1 MQKSQLRR
9 LALDH
14 ARGELSHDDY
24 VRERSE
30 LIDAIAGGNL
40 AIEREVPRPASST
53 AVETIASKPTLV
65 AEATPQQGGG
75 SLVYIVIG
83 AIVLATVVYLIWPII
98 DSPSTPIVDRTPEK
112 AKVPAPPA
120 IPASQRLVQN
130 FVDENNWNESSTTS
144 FREQWQALSETERNE
159 ARVAPWFLTLTT
171 ALRQEINARR
181 ALAGLSGGEAD
192 RVEGQRLVAFAGALG
207 IEGTFPSFAK
217 PVSADG
223 LTTTAI
229 TADLAQGEANGDA
242 SNTDPPI
249 ATAPP
254 APAPESTPQPTS
266 GPKPT
271 STASPGS
278 SETTKTSTRDNLTK
292 TDADWLTQQ
301 PSSDY
306 TLQLFVVR
314 DLSEIRKLAARH
326 TDANLHVVRTGD
338 TYRLLQGRYK
348 SVAEAKAAH
357 ATLPVGLRLDQ
368 PDIIVRTLAD
378 LRAMDASEIVS
389 RPYTLQLFVFSD
401 SNNADKLVS
410 EFEEVGLRA
419 VLTEPDGKHRV
430 LWGAFASV
438 RAAREAGTTLPGKL
452 LAKVGTPVVKRI
464 TDPAGAAVTP

>member
-53 AVETIASKPTLV
+53 AVETIVSKPTLV

-98 DSPSTPIVDRTPEK
+98 NSPSTPIVVRTPEK
-112 AKVPAPPA
+112 ATVPAPPA

-217 PVSADG
+217 PDSADG
-223 LTTTAI
+223 LTTTAF

-242 SNTDPPI
+242 SNTDPPV

-254 APAPESTPQPTS
+254 APAPVPTPVPVPTPESTPKPTS

-278 SETTKTSTRDNLTK
+278 SEAPKTSTSDSLTK
-292 TDADWLTQQ
+292 TDAGWLTQQ
-301 PSSDY
+301 PPSDY

-357 ATLPVGLRLDQ
+357 ATLPAGLRLDQ
-368 PDIIVRTLAD
+368 PDIIVRTFAE
-378 LRAMDASEIVS
+378 LRAMNASEIVS
-389 RPYTLQLFVFSD
+389 LPYTLQLFVFSD

-419 VLTEPDGKHRV
+419 VLTKPDGKHRV
-430 LWGAFASV
+430 LWV
-438 RAAREAGTTLPGKL
+438 RS
-452 LAKVGTPVVKRI
+452 
-464 TDPAGAAVTP
+464 

>member
-98 DSPSTPIVDRTPEK
+98 NSPSTPIVVRTPEK
-112 AKVPAPPA
+112 ATVPAPPA

-144 FREQWQALSETERNE
+144 FLEQWQALSETERNE
-159 ARVAPWFLTLTT
+159 ARVAPWFLSLTT

-217 PVSADG
+217 PDSADG
-223 LTTTAI
+223 LTTTAS
-229 TADLAQGEANGDA
+229 TADLAQGEAKIDA
-242 SNTDPPI
+242 SNTEPPI

-254 APAPESTPQPTS
+254 APAPESTPQPIS
-266 GPKPT
+266 DPKPT
-271 STASPGS
+271 SKPSPGS
-278 SETTKTSTRDNLTK
+278 SEAPKTSTSDSLTK
-292 TDADWLTQQ
+292 TDAGWLTQQ

-326 TDANLHVVRTGD
+326 EDAKLYVVRTGD

-357 ATLPVGLRLDQ
+357 ATLPAGLRLDQ
-368 PDIIVRTLAD
+368 PDIIVRTFAD
-378 LRAMDASEIVS
+378 LRAINASEIVS
-389 RPYTLQLFVFSD
+389 LPYTLQLFVFSD

-410 EFEEVGLRA
+410 EFEEVGLRT
-419 VLTEPDGKHRV
+419 VLTKPDGKHRV

-438 RAAREAGTTLPGKL
+438 RAAREAGKTLPGKL

-464 TDPAGAAVTP
+464 ADPAGAAVTP